1 MDLVIGSAFNL
12 TWNQCKYWANSL
24 NRSGFEGDKVIV
36 IFGDNQDLVNKFK
49 ENNFEVYNLR
59 ALNIQEHICAARFFV
74 YYAILQE
81 RANKYKKV
89 IATDVTDVVFQR
101 NPSEFFKDYWFDCI
115 ISSSE
120 NIKYKDEVWGAQ
132 NVKLAFGEAAY
143 DKVKDNVIYNAG
155 VIAGTQ
161 EYLKDLF
168 FSIHMLCESRSQHV
182 PGGGAPDQAAYNI
195 LLSTSPYKAITKFID
210 HDIGWACQVGTV
222 ADPYKNYSHVNVSSN
237 PLFKNGI
244 VTTSYDREFYIV
256 HQYNRN
262 PAWREIIER
271 KYS

>member
-24 NRSGFEGDKVIV
+24 NRSGFKGDKVIV
-36 IFGDNQDLVNKFK
+36 IFGDNQDLVSKFK

-59 ALNIQEHICAARFFV
+59 SLNKDEHICAARFFV

-81 RANKYKKV
+81 RIGKYKKV

-120 NIKYKDEVWGAQ
+120 NIKYKDEMWGAQ
-132 NVKLAFGEAAY
+132 NMTLAFGEAAY
-143 DKVKDNVIYNAG
+143 DKVKDNIIYNAG

-161 EYLKDLF
+161 EYIKDLF
-168 FSIHMLCESRSQHV
+168 FSIYTLCEGRPQHV
-182 PGGGAPDQAAYNI
+182 PGGGAPDQAAYNL
-195 LLSTSPYKAITKFID
+195 LLSTSPYKVITKFIE
-210 HDIGWACQVGTV
+210 HDLGWACQIGTV
-222 ADPYKNYSHVNVSSN
+222 ADPNKDYSNVNVGSN
-237 PLFKNGI
+237 PVFKDNM
-244 VTTSYDREFYIV
+244 VKTSYDRDFYII

-262 PAWREIIER
+262 LVWKKAIEE
-271 KYS
+271 KYK